1 MKKVLPIVIVML
13 LIIGV
18 GGGVA
23 WSLLAGR
30 YKPTEEVLDYASE
43 MGLAENEYAVTLNH
57 EVLKEDKAAA
67 IDGRVYLSMAL
78 VTESINTRFYW
89 DDNEKLFLF
98 TTPAEV
104 MKVTPDQQSVCAVDS
119 GLDQVKIYRIDR
131 ERNKMELEDI
141 LRCEL
146 DSGP

>member
-1 MKKVLPIVIVML
+1 MRKVLPIVIVML

-67 IDGRVYLSMAL
+67 IDGRVYLSIAL
-78 VTESINTRFYW
+78 VTESINTRFTGM
-89 DDNEKLFLF
+89 
-98 TTPAEV
+98 TT
-104 MKVTPDQQSVCAVDS
+104 KSCF
-119 GLDQVKIYRIDR
+119 Y
-131 ERNKMELEDI
+131 
-141 LRCEL
+141 LRHRQK
-146 DSGP
+146 

>member
-98 TTPAEV
+98 TTPTEV
-104 MKVTPDQQSVCAVDS
+104 MKVTPDQQSYT
-119 GLDQVKIYRIDR
+119 VKTWDGSSDADR
-131 ERNKMELEDI
+131 QCSDVSICSRYK
-141 LRCEL
+141 
-146 DSGP
+146 